1 MLRTILFTTI
11 IGIVFFTAEY
21 FGFGTIFP
29 KEKWFILAFFFSLS
43 ALQHRVLSFG
53 FQDDNDKFVQ
63 FYLAS
68 AVLKLI
74 LCIVFVA
81 VFVYLQVSEV
91 VSFIITFFA
100 LYLFYTCFEVVGMY
114 RNLRRDLKP

>member
-1 MLRTILFTTI
+1 M
-11 IGIVFFTAEY
+11 
-21 FGFGTIFP
+21 
-29 KEKWFILAFFFSLS
+29 
-43 ALQHRVLSFG
+43 LQHRLLSFG

-68 AVLKLI
+68 AVIKLI

-81 VFVYLQVSEV
+81 VFVYLQVNEV

>member
-1 MLRTILFTTI
+1 MLRTILFSAI

-21 FGFGTIFP
+21 FGFGAILPT
-29 KEKWFILAFFFSLS
+29 EKWFILAFFFALS
-43 ALQHRVLSFG
+43 VLQHRILSFG

-68 AVLKLI
+68 AVIKLI
-74 LCIVFVA
+74 LCMVFVA
-81 VFVYLQVSEV
+81 VFVYLQVNEV